1 MPYTPSV
8 ASQVLV
14 GPTSVS
20 LQATAAQG
28 AVGTFSYQWYRGT
41 VYNFQP
47 SPATILAGQTSL
59 TLLDVDPAITP
70 NTIYYY
76 IVQATDSGNWDWVN
90 SNILGICTAQQGQM
104 TLTNPSIAQFQDY
117 FDRDFPFG
125 TDIDNSV
132 RDKDI
137 LKGFQE
143 CNNQIK
149 VSVFGA
155 QASYTVAYMN
165 FSAHFMCENILNSS
179 QGLNGQYRWLN
190 QSVSVGGVSESVGIP
205 PYILANPTFAGWSKT
220 TYGSKYLR
228 MVWPLLIGPMGSAHA
243 MTKA

>member
-14 GPTSVS
+14 GPVS
-20 LQATAAQG
+20 ATVQATAAQG

-47 SPATILAGQTSL
+47 SPDTLLTGQTSL
-59 TLLDVDPAITP
+59 TLLDTGLTY

-76 IVQATDSGNWDWVN
+76 IVQATDSANSNTVN
-90 SNILGICTAQQGQM
+90 SNTLGICTAQQGQM
-104 TLTNPSIAQFQDY
+104 TLTNPSVAQFQDF

-125 TDIDNSV
+125 TDIDTSV

-149 VSVFGA
+149 VKLPWS

-165 FSAHFMCENILNSS
+165 FSAHFMCENMLNSS

-205 PYILANPTFAGWSKT
+205 PHILENPTFAGWSKT

-228 MVWPLLIGPMGSAHA
+228 MVWPLLIGPMGSAHG
-243 MTKA
+243 MTKP